1 MATVG
6 TIMSGAKN
14 VNNAGSLSKYAL
26 FMGGVNVTNAPLQA
40 YDPLRTGY
48 GRLFMLKEPA
58 HLAKLASTDSSNFG
72 LKWKNF
78 KHILEY
84 GNTSVQGIS
93 DYSVNF
99 DTMTGGYGGRQVEIP
114 TGINANTDVI
124 NVTVY
129 EFSGSPI
136 REMIHM
142 WINNAIDLHTS
153 IAHYGGISLNDLER
167 LQANQSAEMM
177 YVSTDNTG
185 ERVEYACLLAN
196 VFPGEINLDVFN
208 YNAGEHNLVTT
219 TIPFHCVKYESIQVN
234 KVAQALINKYK
245 VLANS
250 LNFYSGYEV
259 SANDTITARDS
270 SGNLPNGLV
279 DSFPGIYY
287 NPEDGT
293 LVPGTT
299 SINPRNINAG
309 KVQYDAYG
317 NTTWSRKNG

>member
-1 MATVG
+1 MATIG

-14 VNNAGSLSKYAL
+14 VHNAGSLSKYAL

-48 GRLFMLKEPA
+48 GRVFMLKEPA
-58 HLAKLASTDSSNFG
+58 HLAYLASKDDTFKT
-72 LKWKNF
+72 KWTNF

-84 GNTSVQGIS
+84 GNTSVQGIN
-93 DYSVNF
+93 DYQVNF
-99 DTMTGGYGGRQVEIP
+99 EAMTGGYGGRQVEIP

-124 NVTVY
+124 NINVY
-129 EFSGSPI
+129 EFSGSPV

-153 IAHYGGISLNDLER
+153 IAHSGGIATSSVER

-177 YVSTDNTG
+177 YISTDNTG

-208 YNAGEHNLVTT
+208 YNSGEHNLVQT
-219 TIPFHCVKYESIQVN
+219 TIPFHCVKYESIQIN

-250 LNFYSGYEV
+250 LNFYSGYDV
-259 SANDTITARDS
+259 SSAGEITSHTENAVTGAADT
-270 SGNLPNGLV
+270 
-279 DSFPGIYY
+279 FPGIYY
-287 NPEDGT
+287 DPTDGT
-293 LVPGTT
+293 LKSAAGL
-299 SINPRNINAG
+299 SADYNNNASA
-309 KVQYDAYG
+309 YDADG
-317 NTTWSRKNG
+317 NIIVATRKNG